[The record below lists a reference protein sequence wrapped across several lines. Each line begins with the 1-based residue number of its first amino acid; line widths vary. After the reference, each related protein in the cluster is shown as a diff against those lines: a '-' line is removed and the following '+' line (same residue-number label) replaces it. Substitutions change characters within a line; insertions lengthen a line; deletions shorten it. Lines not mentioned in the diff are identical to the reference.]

1 MPGPGR
7 AAFLLAARPGPGPGR
22 PPGRCTVVNTVV
34 YQFKYTSA
42 NLNIP
47 ILVSPSQFPLEV
59 PGDQEDLEKIHWTGH
74 LNFIPQA
81 FRRSQGSPQRS
92 KSWLGFLKNLIF

>member
-1 MPGPGR
+1 M
-7 AAFLLAARPGPGPGR
+7 PGPGR

-47 ILVSPSQFPLEV
+47 ILVSPGQLPNSLCLNSSAGARAPL
-59 PGDQEDLEKIHWTGH
+59 
-74 LNFIPQA
+74 
-81 FRRSQGSPQRS
+81 GSPVGTARVV
-92 KSWLGFLKNLIF
+92 